1 MSWEK
6 PERMQQSLFV
16 SEILGV
22 RSLKILNQKLKE
34 VGEIVWDLVLARLTD
49 VADSRDQL
57 LIGPLHIVRIW
68 VVYL

>member
-6 PERMQQSLFV
+6 PKRMQQSLFV
-16 SEILGV
+16 SEVLGL

-34 VGEIVWDLVLARLTD
+34 VGEVVWDLVFARLTN
-49 VADSRDQL
+49 VADCSDQL